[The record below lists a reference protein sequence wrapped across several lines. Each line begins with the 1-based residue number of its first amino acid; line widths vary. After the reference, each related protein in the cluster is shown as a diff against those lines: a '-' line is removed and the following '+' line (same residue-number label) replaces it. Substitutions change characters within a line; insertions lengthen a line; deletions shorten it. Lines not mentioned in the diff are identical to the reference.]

1 MTAPIADASQPTTGA
16 NSRAN
21 LLGVLAVVVTVLL
34 AGLVTAGPSAAA
46 PPNPLPWTRTYIP
59 DVLLTPEAYT
69 AEVIAACQQDH
80 ERGVFDNGAAG
91 KPRYGV
97 VGDSVMNQTR
107 APALADSTYRWTYLT
122 HCGENFGTTQSS
134 GRLGDVLASNPD
146 VLVGGFGTNNFSA
159 FWQPDP
165 GMYQGFVA
173 NFNAFLGASDAVP
186 CRVLF
191 NISERIADYATGDVR
206 DTWLWLIRSANA
218 MIGSI
223 NASAHPKV
231 TVIDWKTITQQ
242 HPEYLVDDQHL
253 TRAGV
258 NARINLTL
266 STSRQC
272 QKPDSPA
279 NVHAIGGNGGATVW
293 WDALPSEEA
302 VTSYRVT
309 SSLGHTATT
318 TQTTLNVAG
327 LTNATPVSF
336 RVTATNAAGTSEM
349 SVGSETVTPTN
360 DGARFHALAPTR
372 VIDTRDGTGGRF
384 VPLGP
389 KQSFQ
394 VSTAPSLPLAAAAA
408 SALVLN
414 VTATGQSAE
423 SFVTVWPGGQ
433 SRPLTSNLNPKPGV
447 AAVAASVTTR
457 TGPAGTISLYNDSGT
472 VHLIADVVGW
482 FDPPGSNSGALYTA
496 LPPTRV
502 LDSRTGTGG
511 KNSPF
516 AGATTHTLDLTALP
530 AGATAAVVNL
540 TATNTTSNSF
550 VTLFPAGTVRPLAS
564 NLNPQ
569 AGLTRANFTTVK
581 VDASGAI
588 NVFNNSATTHL
599 LIDLVGYYGAAGAL
613 SGGSEYFPIT
623 PERHY
628 DSRDG
633 TGGLTG
639 PLLNAQDTVLVF
651 ATTKSLPAG
660 PLLSAVDLNL
670 TVVQPSAG
678 GHTTAWPNGA
688 RPDTS
693 VLNYQAGEVVPNRN
707 ILGIANGMG
716 RFWSAAPSVHYV
728 IDVTGWYG
736 PTL

>member
-1 MTAPIADASQPTTGA
+1 VIVVAAAILASIFGVAATGP
-16 NSRAN
+16 
-21 LLGVLAVVVTVLL
+21 AV
-34 AGLVTAGPSAAA
+34 AA

-59 DVLLTPEAYT
+59 DLLLEPEEYT

-80 ERGVFDNGAAG
+80 ERGVFDNGATG

-107 APALADSTYRWTYLT
+107 APALADTAYRWTYLT
-122 HCGENFGTTQSS
+122 HCGENFGTAQSS
-134 GRLGDVLASNPD
+134 GRLGDVLATNPD

-173 NFNAFLGASDAVP
+173 NFNAFLSASDATP

-191 NISERIADYATGDVR
+191 NISERIADYATGEPR

-223 NASAHPKV
+223 NPATHPKV

-253 TRAGV
+253 TRAGT
-258 NARINLTL
+258 NARINLML
-266 STSRQC
+266 SSSRQC
-272 QKPDSPA
+272 LTPDSPA

-293 WDALPSEEA
+293 WDALPTEER

-309 SSLGHTATT
+309 SSLGHTVTT
-318 TQTTLNVAG
+318 SQTTANVPG
-327 LTNATPVSF
+327 LTNDTAVSF
-336 RVTATNAAGTSEM
+336 TVTATNGAGTSVA
-349 SVGSETVTPTN
+349 SSPSETVTPTAG
-360 DGARFHALAPTR
+360 GARFHSLAPTR
-372 VIDTRDGTGGRF
+372 VIDTRNGTGGRLG
-384 VPLGP
+384 PLGP

-394 VSTAPSLPLAAAAA
+394 VSTAAALPVGAGGA

-433 SRPLTSNLNPKPGV
+433 SRPLTSNLNPKPGI

-457 TGPAGTISLYNDSGT
+457 TGPGGSISLYNDSGT

-482 FDPPGSNSGALYTA
+482 FDQPGTNSGALFTA

-502 LDSRTGTGG
+502 LDSRTGVGG

-516 AGATTHTLDLTALP
+516 GTSATHTFDLTALP

-540 TATNTTSNSF
+540 TATNTTNNSF
-550 VTLFPAGTVRPLAS
+550 VTLFPAGTVRPVAS

-569 AGLTRANFTTVK
+569 SGLTRANLTTVK
-581 VDASGAI
+581 VDATGAI
-588 NVFNNSATTHL
+588 SVFNNSAATHL
-599 LIDLVGYYGAAGAL
+599 LVDLVGYYGAEGAT

-639 PLLNAQDTVLVF
+639 PLPNTYDTVLVF
-651 ATTKSLPAG
+651 ATRRSLPSGA
-660 PLLSAVDLNL
+660 LLSAVDLNL

-678 GHTTAWPNGA
+678 GHSTAWPSGS

-693 VLNYQAGEVVPNRN
+693 VLNYQAGEVVPNRD

-716 RFWSAAPSVHYV
+716 RFWSTAPSVHYV
-728 IDVTGWYG
+728 IDVAGWYG
-736 PTL
+736 PVL